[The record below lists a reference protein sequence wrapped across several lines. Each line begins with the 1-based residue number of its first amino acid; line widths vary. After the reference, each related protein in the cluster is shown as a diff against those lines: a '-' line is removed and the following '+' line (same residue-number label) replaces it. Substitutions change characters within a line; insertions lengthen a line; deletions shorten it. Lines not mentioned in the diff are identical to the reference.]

1 MGVPNLLWAEG
12 SAGPLAFPAGA
23 RGREWGWGRL
33 LHLNEEAEA
42 ALTLGGRG
50 WVGNCKRPKKKKPF
64 RPHEKGSLQ
73 TPTLQRHFF
82 SFFEGGGQLMSLFL
96 PFVWLC
102 RQPSVAAWP
111 LSSPSLSSP
120 FPVLLIRRET
130 FPWKRA
136 PRGGGEKE
144 LWQRRGRRRKE
155 EKKQQTGPGS
165 GDKKGP

>member
-23 RGREWGWGRL
+23 RGREWGRGRL

-42 ALTLGGRG
+42 ALSLGGRG
-50 WVGNCKRPKKKKPF
+50 WVGNCKRPKKKSHSGPMRRGPS
-64 RPHEKGSLQ
+64 RPPPSKD
-73 TPTLQRHFF
+73 TFFF

-111 LSSPSLSSP
+111 LSSPSPSSP

-136 PRGGGEKE
+136 PRGGGGKRAVAAT
-144 LWQRRGRRRKE
+144 W
-155 EKKQQTGPGS
+155 P
-165 GDKKGP
+165 